1 MGLAV
6 VPSSCAEFKQAL
18 SVAEN
23 ELMNL
28 DVVFDVPQ
36 QIAEGLQ
43 NGSLERIGGVVR
55 DSSSKKVVMWLQEG
69 GMGITK
75 GIPIPPLPV
84 GADALVDA
92 NPLLA
97 TANLGVSVTG
107 FAMVLQQL
115 NRLSDQ
121 IRVMEAK
128 VDQISH
134 KLDDQALAQL
144 KAGINACQ
152 NAVELQDPDL
162 RIQMAGQALTTLHAA
177 RQYFNQ
183 QVLRSAGKAEA
194 TSTEYV
200 GLAFVALAAEVQ
212 TYLQLDEAA
221 KASRTLAQGLI
232 ELRPGLTQL
241 MNAVLDCTCHYLKPE
256 FSGKVDFGLLL
267 WLHNGF
273 RRMKCNAG
281 EPAEQLSA
289 SELFEIIRPNITE
302 VFKSHEDWHGEI
314 PQVIVDT
321 SDVPD
326 WWLGPLNQGTDKSAR
341 LRQVMEELAEGLNKI
356 VALVEAHDRLQA
368 QVMQLEEMERMGLKP
383 SELQTQLQL
392 PEGHAAAVVLDSRW
406 MPQKLMA

>member
-1 MGLAV
+1 
-6 VPSSCAEFKQAL
+6 
-18 SVAEN
+18 
-23 ELMNL
+23 MNL

-36 QIAEGLQ
+36 KIVEGLQ
-43 NGSLERIGGVVR
+43 DGSLERIGGVVR
-55 DSSSKKVVMWLQEG
+55 DSSSKRVVMWLQEG
-69 GMGITK
+69 GSMVKK
-75 GIPIPPLPV
+75 GIPIPPWAGGV
-84 GADALVDA
+84 DALAVA
-92 NPLLA
+92 TPLLT
-97 TANLGVSVTG
+97 TANLGVSVAG
-107 FAMVLQQL
+107 FAVMLQQL
-115 NRLSDQ
+115 NRISDQ
-121 IRVMEAK
+121 IRAVEAK

-152 NAVELQDPDL
+152 NAVELVDPDL
-162 RIQMAGQALTTLHAA
+162 RLQMAGQALTTLHAA

-183 QVLRSAGKAEA
+183 QVVRSAGKAEA
-194 TSTEYV
+194 TSAEYV
-200 GLAFVALAAEVQ
+200 GLAFVALAAEMQ
-212 TYLQLDEAA
+212 TYLQLDEGKKAA
-221 KASRTLAQGLI
+221 RTLAQGLS

-256 FSGKVDFGLLL
+256 FSGKVDFDLML

-326 WWLGPLNQGTDKSAR
+326 WWIGPLNQGTDKGAR
-341 LRQVMEELAEGLNKI
+341 FRQVMEELAEGINRI
-356 VALVEAHDRLQA
+356 VALVEAHDRLLS
-368 QVMQLEEMERMGLKP
+368 QVLQLEEMARMRLKP
-383 SELQTQLQL
+383 SSLQTQLQL
-392 PEGHAAAVVLDSRW
+392 PEGRAAAVVLDARW
-406 MPQKLMA
+406 MPQKLEA